1 MAGQHPNAD
10 EVAFRALLCF
20 DVLFWKE
27 PPIRDKLRINNRI
40 RVREV
45 RLIDENGTQVGIITT
60 RDALDMAHDRDLDL
74 VEVAPNASPP
84 VCRLMDYGKYRYEQT
99 KKEREARKNQKQVE
113 LKEIRMQPRTDTHDL
128 QVKVNNARRFLEEGH
143 KVKFSVRFRGREIT
157 HPEIGRE
164 MLEQIAEDLRD
175 HGVLEQKPT
184 LEGRAYSLIMAP
196 SPSKT
201 QPAKRSD
208 KPAPPLSSLGDI
220 DFDAE
225 DEDQQ
230 AG

>member
-1 MAGQHPNAD
+1 M
-10 EVAFRALLCF
+10 
-20 DVLFWKE
+20 
-27 PPIRDKLRINNRI
+27 
-40 RVREV
+40 REV

-60 RDALDMAHDRDLDL
+60 RDALDMAHERDLDL

-157 HPEIGRE
+157 HPEIGRD

-201 QPAKRSD
+201 PPVKRSD

>member
-1 MAGQHPNAD
+1 M
-10 EVAFRALLCF
+10 LCF

-45 RLIDENGTQVGIITT
+45 RLIDENGEQVGIITT

-128 QVKVNNARRFLEEGH
+128 QVKVNNARRFLEDGH

-157 HPEIGRE
+157 HPEIGRD

-201 QPAKRSD
+201 QQPAKRSD
-208 KPAPPLSSLGDI
+208 KPAPPSSLGDI

-230 AG
+230 AGQAPL

>member
-1 MAGQHPNAD
+1 MASQHPNAD

-45 RLIDENGTQVGIITT
+45 RLIDENGNQVGIITT

-208 KPAPPLSSLGDI
+208 KPAPPSSLGDI